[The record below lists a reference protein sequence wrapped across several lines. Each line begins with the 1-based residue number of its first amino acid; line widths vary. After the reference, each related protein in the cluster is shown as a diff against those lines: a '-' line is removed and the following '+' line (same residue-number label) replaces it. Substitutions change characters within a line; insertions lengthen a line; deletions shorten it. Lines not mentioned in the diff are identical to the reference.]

1 MKYTTNHISIR
12 ERPSIERPRE
22 RIISAGAQSLSDMD
36 LISTLIGSGTRGT
49 SVDRLAEKIQQMLD
63 SSGSEVSAAELM
75 NIIGLGPAK
84 ASVITAALELGRRR
98 FPTVRSRIT
107 HPGDAYPLI
116 RHYADRMQEHF
127 IRISLN
133 GAHEVLSIGV
143 VSIGLV
149 NRTIVHPREV
159 FADPIRERA
168 TAVLVAHNHPSG
180 NLLPSREDR
189 DITARLKEAGGILG
203 IGLLDHLI
211 FSQDGFYSFLEH
223 DIL

>member
-1 MKYTTNHISIR
+1 
-12 ERPSIERPRE
+12 
-22 RIISAGAQSLSDMD
+22 MD
-36 LISTLIGSGTRGT
+36 
-49 SVDRLAEKIQQMLD
+49 
-63 SSGSEVSAAELM
+63 
-75 NIIGLGPAK
+75 
-84 ASVITAALELGRRR
+84 
-98 FPTVRSRIT
+98 
-107 HPGDAYPLI
+107 
-116 RHYADRMQEHF
+116 
-127 IRISLN
+127 
-133 GAHEVLSIGV
+133 
-143 VSIGLV
+143 
-149 NRTIVHPREV
+149 V